1 MLSLVAR
8 IAKLPEADRP
18 HLVRLCRSILNDS
31 LLEVLEDEK
40 ENPIFKSKL
49 AAVLARRIKDLNE
62 NFPEADD
69 VMPRRQSVRYE
80 AE

>member
-8 IAKLPEADRP
+8 IARIPEADRP
-18 HLVRLCRSILNDS
+18 HVVRLCRSILNDS
-31 LLEVLEDEK
+31 LLEVLDDDK
-40 ENPIFKSKL
+40 ENPIFKSKM

-62 NFPEADD
+62 NFPEADE
-69 VMPRRQSVRYE
+69 VMPQRRTIQYQ